1 MKFTSQPHMIL
12 NKLVASLI
20 LSTFALGGC
29 AVLVDKRAVAREEQA
44 EAAYPATGQ
53 FLTVNGARI
62 HADVQGEGPD
72 LVLIHGASGNTRDF
86 TFDLVD
92 RLKSDYRVI
101 TFDRPGMGWSDGL
114 PGTDLSP
121 LAQADALIAAAN
133 QLGAPHPIVL
143 GHSYGGA
150 VAMAWGLRAQPK
162 ALVIVSGATM
172 PFPGDLGLW
181 YNVTSSPI
189 GGATIVPLITAFAPQ
204 SQINSALDNIFTPQ
218 TAPTGYADYVG
229 AGLTLR
235 RRALMVN
242 GRQVNNLKPHLQL
255 MAPNYSNL
263 ILPVEIIHGDADTTV
278 PIDIHAIPL
287 SERLPNAHLTT
298 LAGIGHMPHHTNP
311 DAIVA
316 AIHRAAN
323 R

>member
-1 MKFTSQPHMIL
+1 MIL
-12 NKLVASLI
+12 RKLAASLI

-29 AVLVDKRAVAREEQA
+29 AVLVDKRADAREETA

-62 HADVQGEGPD
+62 HADVQGAGPD
-72 LVLIHGASGNTRDF
+72 LVLIHGASGNSRDF

-92 RLKSDYRVI
+92 RLKANYRVI
-101 TFDRPGMGWSDGL
+101 SFDRPGMGWSDSL
-114 PGTDLSP
+114 PGTDVSP
-121 LAQADALIAAAN
+121 LAQADVLIDAAN
-133 QLGAPHPIVL
+133 QLGAKNPIVL

-150 VAMAWGLRAQPK
+150 VAMAWALRAQPR

-181 YNVTSSPI
+181 YNITSSPI
-189 GGATIVPLITAFAPQ
+189 GGKTIVPLITAFATEAQIQSAIEGTFAPQ
-204 SQINSALDNIFTPQ
+204 P
-218 TAPTGYADYVG
+218 APKGYADYIG

-235 RRALMVN
+235 RAALRVN
-242 GRQVNNLKPHLQL
+242 GRQVNSLKPHILL
-255 MAPNYSNL
+255 MEPNYPKL
-263 ILPVEIIHGDADTTV
+263 TLPVEIIHGTADTTV

-287 SERLPNAHLTT
+287 SKLLPNANLTT
-298 LAGIGHMPHHTNP
+298 LPGIGHMPHHTNP

-316 AIHRAAN
+316 AINRAAQ

>member
-1 MKFTSQPHMIL
+1 MIL
-12 NKLVASLI
+12 HKLAASLI

-29 AVLVDKRAVAREEQA
+29 AVLVDKRADAREEQA

-62 HADVQGEGPD
+62 HADVQGTGPD

-92 RLKSDYRVI
+92 RLKSNYRVI
-101 TFDRPGMGWSDGL
+101 SFDRPGMGWSDSL

-121 LAQADALIAAAN
+121 LAQADVLIDAAN
-133 QLGAPHPIVL
+133 QLGATHPIVL

-150 VAMAWGLRAQPK
+150 VAMAWALRAQPK

-181 YNVTSSPI
+181 YDVTSSSL

-204 SQINSALDNIFTPQ
+204 SRIDSALDAIFAPQ
-218 TAPTGYADYVG
+218 NAPKGYADYVG

-235 RRALMVN
+235 RSALKVN
-242 GRQVNNLKPHLQL
+242 GRQVNNLKPHLLL
-255 MAPNYSNL
+255 MAPNYPKL
-263 ILPVEIIHGDADTTV
+263 TLPVEIVHGTADTTV

-287 SERLPNAHLTT
+287 SKRLPNAHLTT
-298 LAGIGHMPHHTNP
+298 LPGIGHMPHHTNP

-316 AIHRAAN
+316 AINRAAN

>member
-1 MKFTSQPHMIL
+1 MIL
-12 NKLVASLI
+12 NKLAASLI
-20 LSTFALGGC
+20 LSSFALGGC
-29 AVLVDKRAVAREEQA
+29 AVFVDKRAVLREEQA

-53 FLTVNGARI
+53 FLTVSGARI

-92 RLKSDYRVI
+92 RLKSDFRVI

-150 VAMAWGLRAQPK
+150 VAMAWALRAQPK

-181 YNVTSSPI
+181 YNVTSSTL
-189 GGATIVPLITAFAPQ
+189 GGATIVPLVTAFAPQ
-204 SQINSALDNIFTPQ
+204 SRIDSALDSIFTPQ
-218 TAPTGYADYVG
+218 SAPKGYAGYVG

-235 RRALMVN
+235 RRALTVN

-255 MAPNYSNL
+255 MAPNYPKLS
-263 ILPVEIIHGDADTTV
+263 LPVEIVHGTADTTV

-287 SERLPNAHLTT
+287 SKRLPNAHLTT